1 MFNTHNK
8 KQYVQ
13 PVVQPVVQQSLQQLQ
28 QQLQQLS
35 KHQQPQIHQQQQTHQ
50 HQQLQKLQQQLQQQA
65 PQQQLQQQL
74 QQLQQRQVQQAP
86 QQQQLQK
93 LQQQQRLVHQSQ
105 QQQMQQQ
112 LQQLQQR
119 QVQQAQQEQQQR
131 QEQQLQQQLQQLQQR
146 QVQQAQQEQQQRQEQ
161 QLQQQLQQL
170 QQRQVQQEQ
179 QRLAQLQEQQRLA
192 QQQLFSQQRQQK
204 LFNDMLRRHQ
214 GQQSAQINYND
225 IFLTHYKNSCYYN
238 SALQLILNM
247 PEICDIIMHI
257 SNNNQN
263 LLYKIINF
271 AKINNRIVSPTIFEK
286 EYKECIADG
295 VEWGRTNPIETQLSK
310 LLEFDNV
317 INTPIL
323 DLVMGDEKWVDGRH
337 YEGVRQRMPIMVLN
351 QPHISMN
358 TIEGLIAYNKMS
370 SNKFYT
376 LNKDQKYVIINL
388 VRPAL
393 SSSADQTITLNEI
406 KIQDKITI
414 DNKIME
420 LKGFIYY
427 NGNHYVF
434 ISKEDE
440 NKWSLYDDLKSDIIR
455 MTSPLYNGENV
466 KNKSIIYL
474 YKIM

>member
-1 MFNTHNK
+1 
-8 KQYVQ
+8 
-13 PVVQPVVQQSLQQLQ
+13 
-28 QQLQQLS
+28 
-35 KHQQPQIHQQQQTHQ
+35 
-50 HQQLQKLQQQLQQQA
+50 
-65 PQQQLQQQL
+65 
-74 QQLQQRQVQQAP
+74 
-86 QQQQLQK
+86 
-93 LQQQQRLVHQSQ
+93 
-105 QQQMQQQ
+105 MQQQ

-170 QQRQVQQEQ
+170 QQRQVQQEQQRLAQLQEQQRLAQLQEQQRLAQQQQEQ

-286 EYKECIADG
+286 EYKECIAGG
-295 VEWGRTNPIETQLSK
+295 VEWGRTNPIEIQLSK

-317 INTPIL
+317 NNTPIL
-323 DLVMGDEKWVDGRH
+323 DLVMGDEKWVDERRN
-337 YEGVRQRMPIMVLN
+337 EGVHQRMPIMVLN
-351 QPHISMN
+351 QPHINMN

>member
-35 KHQQPQIHQQQQTHQ
+35 KQQQPQIHQQQQTHQ

-74 QQLQQRQVQQAP
+74 QQLQQ
-86 QQQQLQK
+86 
-93 LQQQQRLVHQSQ
+93 
-105 QQQMQQQ
+105 
-112 LQQLQQR
+112 
-119 QVQQAQQEQQQR
+119 QQEQQR
-131 QEQQLQQQLQQLQQR
+131 L
-146 QVQQAQQEQQQRQEQ
+146 AQ
-161 QLQQQLQQL
+161 
-170 QQRQVQQEQ
+170 QQEQ
-179 QRLAQLQEQQRLA
+179 QRLAQLQQQQEQQLLA
-192 QQQLFSQQRQQK
+192 QQQQLFSQQRQQK
-204 LFNDMLRRHQ
+204 LFNDMLRRQ
-214 GQQSAQINYND
+214 QRQQSAQINYND

-271 AKINNRIVSPTIFEK
+271 AKNNNSIVSPTIFEK

-351 QPHISMN
+351 QPHINMN
-358 TIEGLIAYNKMS
+358 TIEGLIAYNKLS

>member
-1 MFNTHNK
+1 
-8 KQYVQ
+8 
-13 PVVQPVVQQSLQQLQ
+13 
-28 QQLQQLS
+28 
-35 KHQQPQIHQQQQTHQ
+35 
-50 HQQLQKLQQQLQQQA
+50 
-65 PQQQLQQQL
+65 
-74 QQLQQRQVQQAP
+74 
-86 QQQQLQK
+86 
-93 LQQQQRLVHQSQ
+93 
-105 QQQMQQQ
+105 
-112 LQQLQQR
+112 
-119 QVQQAQQEQQQR
+119 VQQAQQR
-131 QEQQLQQQLQQLQQR
+131 LA
-146 QVQQAQQEQQQRQEQ
+146 QQAQQ
-161 QLQQQLQQL
+161 L
-170 QQRQVQQEQ
+170 QEQ

-192 QQQLFSQQRQQK
+192 QLQQQQEQQRLAQQAQLQEQQRLAQQAQLQEQQRLAQLKEQQRLAQQAQQLQEQQRLAQLQEQQRLAQLQQQQEQQLFSQQRQQK
-204 LFNDMLRRHQ
+204 LFNDMLRRQQ

-286 EYKECIADG
+286 EYKECIAGG
-295 VEWGRTNPIETQLSK
+295 VEWGRTNPIEIQLSK

-317 INTPIL
+317 NNTPIL
-323 DLVMGDEKWVDGRH
+323 DLVMGDEKWVDERRN
-337 YEGVRQRMPIMVLN
+337 EGVHQRMPIMVLN
-351 QPHISMN
+351 QPHINMN
-358 TIEGLIAYNKMS
+358 TIEGLIAYNKLS

-455 MTSPLYNGENV
+455 MISPLYNGENV